1 MRKGGKRKL
10 SQAESA
16 YPTRLGLD
24 FLLPTPSNMKGQASP
39 KGSIKLIDP
48 EDLEYE
54 NDLLKDERTKFER
67 IIQEQELYILDLD
80 QSVRTLKQTVKSL
93 EESNVRLRKIIAGNE
108 QEKINTMRFIRDNAS
123 FLEIT

>member
-1 MRKGGKRKL
+1 MRRRGKRKL
-10 SQAESA
+10 PQVK
-16 YPTRLGLD
+16 LGLD
-24 FLLPTPSNMKGQASP
+24 ILLPPSKISKEQASP

-54 NDLLKDERTKFER
+54 NDLLKDERSKFER

-108 QEKINTMRFIRDNAS
+108 QEKLNAMRFIRDNAS